1 MRFSSRSEKIGSQK
15 NEGTKKTMTEPDQ
28 NIKATTQLQTSSNL
42 AVDSREIIHTSS
54 PCPPD
59 VEKFICEALKTR
71 KPSLI
76 HFTVM
81 SPSLVELAKYLKRHC
96 SQSHATTYLYMW
108 SIQQYCKYC
117 QTEPD
122 QLIDECMSE
131 DGLPNQKALTLEA
144 RRLDDYVG
152 MLQSENYSP
161 GHISNCVKAVK
172 TLFRVNGLQLELP
185 YKMHKYAVSRDR
197 APTPE
202 EIARTIDLTDIR
214 GKTIVSM
221 LALGG
226 FRIGTLCKLQY
237 RHVRIDLERSIVPIN
252 VHVEA
257 AITKGKY
264 HDYDTFIGQEAA
276 SNLKAYL
283 EARRCG
289 GLPNKVPPED
299 INDESP
305 LIRDE
310 HSKTLKPLTPSQ
322 IYNILHR
329 LMAQAGLLGS
339 KTGRRYAMRPHSI
352 RKFFRTQMAA
362 LGVQTD
368 YIEYMMGHT
377 ISTYHDIQMK
387 GIEFL
392 RGVYA
397 ASGLC
402 IKLKTK
408 PSRIETLKE
417 MVRAL
422 GLNPEEILTKEA
434 LSMPHRTTVT
444 VGRDESQME
453 TLLKALKQKLKQEL
467 TETPM
472 PAPKT
477 V

>member
-1 MRFSSRSEKIGSQK
+1 LEKT
-15 NEGTKKTMTEPDQ
+15 NQ
-28 NIKATTQLQTSSNL
+28 NKALRRQLQPTPNL
-42 AVDSREIIHTSS
+42 AVTSEGKTETPL

-59 VEKFICEALKTR
+59 VEKFIREALTKR

-76 HFTVM
+76 PFATISRSVAEM
-81 SPSLVELAKYLKRHC
+81 AKYLKRHC
-96 SQSHATTYLYMW
+96 SGSHSTAYLYIW
-108 SIQQYCKYC
+108 SIHQYCKWC
-117 QTEPD
+117 GADPD
-122 QLIDECMSE
+122 QLINECFSE
-131 DGLPNQKALTLEA
+131 DDLPNQKALLLEA
-144 RRLDDYVG
+144 RRLDDFVG
-152 MLQSENYSP
+152 ALQSEGYSP
-161 GHISNCVKAVK
+161 GHIANCVKAVK
-172 TLFRVNGLQLELP
+172 TLFRINGLSLELP
-185 YKMHKYAVSRDR
+185 YKFHKYAVSRDR

-202 EIARTIDLTDIR
+202 ELASLIDLADVR
-214 GKTIVSM
+214 GKVIVSM
-221 LALGG
+221 LALGA
-226 FRIGTLCKLQY
+226 FRIGTLCRLCY
-237 RHVRIDLERSIVPIN
+237 RHVRHDLERGITPVCI
-252 VHVEA
+252 HVEA
-257 AITKGKY
+257 EITKGKY
-264 HDYDTFIGQEAA
+264 HGCDTFIGREAVEY
-276 SNLKAYL
+276 LKAYL
-283 EARRCG
+283 EARRNG
-289 GLPNKVPPED
+289 GLPNKIPPEN
-299 INDESP
+299 IQDESP

-310 HSKTLKPLTPSQ
+310 HSKVVKPLTPSQ
-322 IYNILHR
+322 VYNILHR

-339 KTGRRYAMRPHSI
+339 KVGRRYAMRPHSI

-402 IKLKTK
+402 IKPKTK

-434 LSMPHRTTVT
+434 LSMPHRTVITA
-444 VGRDESQME
+444 GRDESQME

-472 PAPKT
+472 QTPKT